1 MVKST
6 IKTQIKEKIWIDE
19 TGQSIPV
26 ARILPLEKQKE
37 KVAFQCAKKAI
48 DISNRLSSFKEEIA
62 KECEAI
68 YTESMK
74 DAKVGKGNFTFFNF
88 GGSIKIEVQVN
99 EMITFDTILIEKAK
113 QKLME
118 LVGESISEDKEFI
131 KELVISAFQTSRGQ
145 LDTKRVMGLKK
156 HAKRIK
162 DERYHD
168 AMALI
173 DESVRRP
180 SSKTYFRVWLRGAQG
195 DYESIDLNFSS
206 I

>member
-1 MVKST
+1 MIKST
-6 IKTQIKEKIWIDE
+6 IKTQIKDKIWIDE
-19 TGQSIPV
+19 TGQPIPV
-26 ARILPLEKQKE
+26 ARILPLEKQTE
-37 KVAFQCAKKAI
+37 KVAFFFAKKAI

-88 GGSIKIEVQVN
+88 DGSIKIEVQVN

-131 KELVISAFQTSRGQ
+131 KELVMSAFQTSRGQ

-180 SSKTYFRVWLRGAQG
+180 SSKTYFRVWLRAAQG

>member
-1 MVKST
+1 
-6 IKTQIKEKIWIDE
+6 
-19 TGQSIPV
+19 
-26 ARILPLEKQKE
+26 
-37 KVAFQCAKKAI
+37 
-48 DISNRLSSFKEEIA
+48 
-62 KECEAI
+62 
-68 YTESMK
+68 MK

-88 GGSIKIEVQVN
+88 DGSIKIEVQVN

-131 KELVISAFQTSRGQ
+131 KELVMSAFQTSRGQ

-180 SSKTYFRVWLRGAQG
+180 SSKTYFRVWLRAAQG

>member
-1 MVKST
+1 MIKST
-6 IKTQIKEKIWIDE
+6 IKTQIKDKIWIDE
-19 TGQSIPV
+19 TGQPIPV

-37 KVAFQCAKKAI
+37 KVAFFFAKKAI

-88 GGSIKIEVQVN
+88 DGSIKIEVQVN

-131 KELVISAFQTSRGQ
+131 KELVMSAFQTSRGQ

-180 SSKTYFRVWLRGAQG
+180 SSKTYFRVWLRAAQG